1 VLQDVV
7 ECAFGYVFPFILS
20 GVRERERDER
30 ETREGRWGGGGGTDD
45 EKDVGVLRLHASGD
59 AGVFVARKVLR
70 VDYGDDRV

>member
-1 VLQDVV
+1 M
-7 ECAFGYVFPFILS
+7 
-20 GVRERERDER
+20 RERRGK
-30 ETREGRWGGGGGTDD
+30 EGGAGGGTDD